1 MLCATS
7 ESALRYFSAHG
18 GADFDPRA
26 DSADDTRQ
34 PRQETADPFPD
45 ETMATEETIPDTPS
59 GAVSLRGGARD
70 VAPALGIGPIQWQ
83 DMPAVFNCHRR
94 GAGEQT
100 PLLAL
105 AYESLC
111 SQVQADRRTEQ

>member
-1 MLCATS
+1 
-7 ESALRYFSAHG
+7 
-18 GADFDPRA
+18 
-26 DSADDTRQ
+26 
-34 PRQETADPFPD
+34 
-45 ETMATEETIPDTPS
+45 MATEETIPDKPS

-70 VAPALGIGPIQWQ
+70 VAPAHGIGPIQRQ

-100 PLLAL
+100 ALLAL
-105 AYESLC
+105 AYESIC